1 MTIAFDLISDL
12 HVDTWPDFDWTY
24 QATSEICVVAGDVA
38 YDHELLKKTL
48 THLGSQYK
56 AVFYIDGN
64 DEHRDS
70 LEHLGKSYAKLKRL
84 IKNIPNVVYMQDH
97 VVVINGVAFVATN
110 SWWSFDYDSR
120 YSIDEAK
127 VEFENNY
134 NTTNIASTNV
144 QQAAMNDAK
153 YLETSISKLQT
164 YSDVK
169 KIVVIS
175 HTVPVGDLIKHDQDL
190 TSSYRIN
197 TSINSMISWALDSD
211 TEGKTVAWCFG
222 HYHSPVNETI
232 GSIRY
237 VCNPR
242 GRSNTPWHRHPY
254 YPVRIEV

>member
-38 YDHELLKKTL
+38 RDHELLKKTL

-64 DEHRDS
+64 DEHRDG
-70 LEHLGKSYAKLKRL
+70 LEHLGKSYAKMKKL
-84 IKNIPNVVYMQDH
+84 IKNIPNVVFMQDH

-110 SWWSFDYDSR
+110 CWWSYDYDSR

-127 VEFENNY
+127 AGFENHY
-134 NTTNIASTNV
+134 NITDIASTNV
-144 QQAAMNDAK
+144 QQAAINDAR

-175 HTVPVGDLIKHDQDL
+175 HTVPVGDLIKHDRDL

-211 TEGKTVAWCFG
+211 TEGKTAVWCFG

-232 GSIRY
+232 GSVQY

-242 GRSNTPWHRHPY
+242 GRSNTPWHRNPY